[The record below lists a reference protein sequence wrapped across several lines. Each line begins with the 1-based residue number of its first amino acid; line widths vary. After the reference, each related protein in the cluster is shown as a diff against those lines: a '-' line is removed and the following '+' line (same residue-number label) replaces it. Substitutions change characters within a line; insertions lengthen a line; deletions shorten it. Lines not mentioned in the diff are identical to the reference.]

1 MFMFSYVVYTTKRNS
16 FIVPKDKF
24 AAKQFSHSYEVD
36 SPVELATRRVK
47 LPVMVTDAEQI
58 GRLLKV
64 LVMELDHGA
73 EEAAE
78 ESPAS

>member
-1 MFMFSYVVYTTKRNS
+1 MYSYVIYTTKMNS
-16 FIVPKDKF
+16 FICPKDKF

-47 LPVMVTDAEQI
+47 LPVMVTEASQI
-58 GRLLKV
+58 GELLKV
-64 LVMELDHGA
+64 LAMELDHG
-73 EEAAE
+73 EEI